1 MAKQIVTAGQVIDWL
16 TPAAQAAGL
25 AQEELE
31 TAAPLLSRYGELLL
45 GWGASMNLVGVKQPR
60 RLMEELVADSL
71 HLAGFLRE
79 HHPGAALT
87 YDLGAGAGLPGIP
100 LRFFY
105 GSGEHVMAEVR
116 EKRVIFLRYA
126 IAELGLQNVRV
137 VHGPAEELIAGKQ
150 ADIVTARAFL
160 PWPELLRLVAGDD
173 PEKCAALVSGGR
185 VVVLASEPPPAAD
198 DPRVPAILQ
207 ADAWRRYETAAGE
220 RYFWS
225 FSSSSS
231 SESSLFIPASTP
243 R

>member
-1 MAKQIVTAGQVIDWL
+1 MAKQRITAGQVIDWL

-25 AQEELE
+25 ASGELE
-31 TAAPLLSRYGELLL
+31 SAATGMARYGELLL

-79 HHPGAALT
+79 HHPEAALT

-100 LRFFY
+100 LRFFFDC
-105 GSGEHVMAEVR
+105 GEHVMAEVR

-126 IAELGLQNVRV
+126 IAELELKNVRV
-137 VHGPAEELIAGKQ
+137 VHGPAEDLIAEKQ

-160 PWPELLRLVAGDD
+160 PWPELLRLVAG
-173 PEKCAALVSGGR
+173 ETSGHCAALVPGGR

-198 DPRVPAILQ
+198 DPRVPEVLEAGPWL
-207 ADAWRRYETAAGE
+207 RYETAAGE

-225 FSSSSS
+225 FSSS
-231 SESSLFIPASTP
+231 ESS
-243 R
+243 